1 MARLAERDAELKAAA
16 GSDYDNDAIKLV
28 RLYEGMSRS
37 TVYAHLQSVRM
48 GDPQNRRAVA
58 PNFTSRLVESTSIL
72 YRAPASRRLR
82 DASGSYL
89 ADDEPAARA
98 LADAVELLDLD
109 SAFQVADAYRQLL
122 RTCFVKFAAVPSR
135 PAPVVR
141 IFAPYNVR
149 RKPSP
154 GALDLIDEDEAI
166 AFCLRLGDEKPDTQ
180 IWESWVHLDDGSWQ
194 YALTDGA
201 GALRSAPTVSP
212 AGDLVPAIIFADAP
226 LLGRAYLPIPEGRL
240 DLVLATTALAA
251 DLAYL
256 TKLEAHTIKIHY
268 TNRPLGAPDKIGPD
282 QLVLAPVEDRYEAL
296 GQSPQFSG
304 VTSAIDTFLSAL
316 ALSEGMPPDAF
327 SPARTLPA
335 SSLTLKVALADLE
348 ARRQKQLGP
357 TRAAEREAYRKYAR
371 VWNASGA
378 EGELDESLRLAVS
391 FARTWSPVDRR
402 EHQEVAFKDI
412 AAGYMSP
419 IDYRA
424 EAYGETRD
432 QAIAAIER
440 AREDLERYP
449 WAQNPAAMTDGP
461 HAPGV
466 DATPVRGA
474 PRPDVSAA
482 VEGASTLAAVLTAQ
496 DAS

>member
-1 MARLAERDAELKAAA
+1 MPTATRTAAIFDFDGTIIAGYSILAFLKERVRRRELGAAA
-16 GSDYDNDAIKLV
+16 VARTAISL
-28 RLYEGMSRS
+28 
-37 TVYAHLQSVRM
+37 AQS
-48 GDPQNRRAVA
+48 
-58 PNFTSRLVESTSIL
+58 
-72 YRAPASRRLR
+72 
-82 DASGSYL
+82 
-89 ADDEPAARA
+89 
-98 LADAVELLDLD
+98 
-109 SAFQVADAYRQLL
+109 
-122 RTCFVKFAAVPSR
+122 
-135 PAPVVR
+135 
-141 IFAPYNVR
+141 
-149 RKPSP
+149 
-154 GALDLIDEDEAI
+154 
-166 AFCLRLGDEKPDTQ
+166 
-180 IWESWVHLDDGSWQ
+180 
-194 YALTDGA
+194 
-201 GALRSAPTVSP
+201 
-212 AGDLVPAIIFADAP
+212 
-226 LLGRAYLPIPEGRL
+226 
-240 DLVLATTALAA
+240 
-251 DLAYL
+251 
-256 TKLEAHTIKIHY
+256 
-268 TNRPLGAPDKIGPD
+268 
-282 QLVLAPVEDRYEAL
+282 AL
-296 GQSPQFSG
+296 GQIDSRELIARGMHEWSG
-304 VTSAIDTFLSAL
+304 R
-316 ALSEGMPPDAF
+316 P
-327 SPARTLPA
+327 
-335 SSLTLKVALADLE
+335 LADLE

-474 PRPDVSAA
+474 PRPDVSSA